1 MIADLLLVAPRH
13 SGHPATDHQ
22 GARFSRG
29 SAVHLEWN
37 QLRPAFPLMKS
48 FPLLLVL
55 LLLFPL
61 SGRAATP
68 VRLFDGV
75 TLTGWVGDTN
85 KTWSIDNGEIVA
97 GDVTKQQPRNEFL
110 STTRRFENFELR
122 VKFKLT
128 GTEGFVNGGVQ
139 FRTER
144 IPNSFEVSGYQA
156 DFGAGYD
163 GALYDESRRK
173 KVLAQPSKDV
183 LAKAS
188 KPGEWND
195 YRIRA
200 EGAHIQLWLNG
211 IQTVDYTEMDNAIA
225 RTGIVALQ
233 IHGGAKSQVRYKD
246 IVIEEFP
253 PTPKP
258 VPPSAPAA
266 GKSAAIGLT
275 EPVALAKGPPARM
288 TEKLP
293 AARSL
298 APFGGGNFSPIANDI
313 MVFIGPEN
321 TVIEQRVGWLE
332 TALALGL
339 RDRQPRFRHM
349 GWEGDTVYRQ
359 NRMMNWGSWQENL
372 DAVGATTIIV
382 WFGQMEALDITKTP
396 DDFAI
401 AYAALLD
408 QLARRT
414 PRIVIISPPPF
425 EQPADSRVP
434 DNRPRNVVV
443 KQHADAARQ
452 LATQRGYVFIDLFT
466 PLARRASIA
475 TSLTR
480 DGIHFTAEGMFEIS
494 GTIARGLG
502 VPGPSLGEKSLRAA
516 IVEKNRLWFN
526 TWRPMNWAFA
536 YGDRTTQP
544 FAQPANGNPSFVE
557 ELARHQPLI
566 AHGDATVQAIA
577 AGRSPPAPL
586 PAEPPRAD
594 PAAVSPEE
602 EKARFQVRDGFSV
615 NLFADENLGVVRP
628 LQIRWDERGRLWVVC
643 APSYPQLQP
652 GERANDF
659 ILMLEDTNGDGR
671 ADKATRAAEGLTMP
685 MGLEFGDGG
694 IYVCEN
700 TQLIHLQD
708 RDGDGKFEERRVVL
722 SGFGTGDTHQSIN
735 SIRWGADGHLWF
747 TQGYHIWS
755 YVETPH
761 GIVELNRSGLWRFNP
776 RTLKLDSFLNESA
789 AGLNAWGVTF
799 DDFGQVFHA
808 SGADVA
814 VWHTTPALVPTLNP
828 LSLGAGLAISRGKSM
843 EPEFLGSSHLPD
855 DLHRVLLK
863 SVYFTS
869 QVRLYRLRDDGAGF
883 SSEDLGDLLAS
894 TGNEFRPTETRVG
907 PDGAIYVCDWL
918 NTVIGHYQASYRD
931 PRRDR
936 SHGRI
941 WRMTAN
947 GRKLSVRP
955 SLEQMSVTQLM
966 EQFSSPERWVRDQ
979 AKFALYRMPKAAV
992 LVAADTLL
1000 RAPLAGGRQD
1010 QERML
1015 YELSGVF
1022 AAHEEVRPVIIE
1034 QLIKSDD
1041 FRWRAWGTH
1050 LVGVWAGKLA
1060 DPLSILARAVV
1071 DEHPRVRME
1080 AVVACSWVTN
1090 AAAVK
1095 IATLVME
1102 KPLDASINYALT
1114 QCIHAQ
1120 APRWRPALA
1129 SGQLDFGS
1137 RFHALARVLTTV
1149 GDTSVVDRVR
1159 ELLTSGKFGG
1169 RERDSL
1175 LGVLVEN
1182 GSPKDVEFAI
1192 AHAPDS
1198 QSVLEAVVT
1207 MAFRKRDASYGP
1219 VLQGLLTSP
1228 YPAARIAGCRAAAA
1242 WGRDFGQLA
1251 RIQEI
1256 AANSGTTSMERGA
1269 AIMAIARIK
1278 GTMSLNELFPYT
1290 ESSDAIVQNAALEAV
1305 APFDPARVAARCLT
1319 LLASATTEAEAG
1331 AVLRP
1336 LLNLANGAVV
1346 LSKAASNIKISETS
1360 ARLALKW
1367 MGMAGRDDRALVD
1380 VLRSAAGIVAARPDY
1395 SADLVNQW
1403 VADAKARGNVQR
1415 GAAILRRPDLACLG
1429 CHRVGNEGGVTEGL
1443 PLAPELGAIG
1453 RAMTPEMI
1461 VESVLWPKRQVK
1473 EGFLLT
1479 KLTTKDGREF
1489 QGYKSAENATEL
1501 KLRMFDSTE
1510 LVVRRSDIAAR
1521 TDAGTLMPE
1530 GLADPLSAEQRN
1542 DLLRHLFELG
1552 R

>member
-1 MIADLLLVAPRH
+1 
-13 SGHPATDHQ
+13 
-22 GARFSRG
+22 
-29 SAVHLEWN
+29 
-37 QLRPAFPLMKS
+37 MK
-48 FPLLLVL
+48 PLLLLAML
-55 LLLFPL
+55 LLLLPL

-75 TLTGWVGDTN
+75 TLAGWVGDTN
-85 KTWSIDNGEIVA
+85 KTWSVDNGEIVA
-97 GDVTKQQPRNEFL
+97 GDITKQQPRNEFL

-163 GALYDESRRK
+163 GALYDESRRN
-173 KVLAQPSKDV
+173 KVLAQPSKEV
-183 LAKAS
+183 LAEAS

-200 EGAHIQLWLNG
+200 EGTHIQLWLNG
-211 IQTVDYTEMDNAIA
+211 VQTVDFTEMDNAIA

-253 PTPKP
+253 PSPKR
-258 VPPSAPAA
+258 VSPSAPAA
-266 GKSAAIGLT
+266 GKGAAIGQA
-275 EPVALAKGPPARM
+275 EAVALLKGSPARL

-293 AARSL
+293 VARNL
-298 APFGGGNFSPIANDI
+298 APFVGGKFSPINEDM

-339 RDRQPRFRHM
+339 HDKQPRFRHM

-382 WFGQMEALDITKTP
+382 WFGQMEALDSTKTP

-408 QLARRT
+408 QLAKRS
-414 PRIVIISPPPF
+414 PRIVLISPPPF
-425 EQPADSRVP
+425 EQPPDSRVP
-434 DNRPRNVVV
+434 DNRSRNVIV
-443 KQHADAARQ
+443 KQHAEAARK
-452 LATQRGYVFIDLFT
+452 LASQRGYVFIDLFT
-466 PLARRASIA
+466 PLAQRASIA
-475 TSLTR
+475 TPLTR

-494 GTIARGLG
+494 GLIARGLG
-502 VPGPSLGEKSLRAA
+502 VPGPSLGDNSLRAA

-544 FAQPANGNPSFVE
+544 FAQPADGKPSFVD

-577 AGRSPPAPL
+577 AGESPPVL
-586 PAEPPRAD
+586 IPAEPPRAD
-594 PAAVSPEE
+594 PAAISPEE
-602 EKARFQVRDGFSV
+602 EKSRFQVRDGFSV

-628 LQIRWDERGRLWVVC
+628 LQIRWDERGRLWVIC

-671 ADKATRAAEGLTMP
+671 ADKATRVAEGLTMP

-700 TQLIHLQD
+700 TQLIHLTD
-708 RDGDGKFEERRVVL
+708 KDGDGKFEDRRVVL
-722 SGFGTGDTHQSIN
+722 SGFGTGDTHQNIN

-776 RTLKLDSFLNESA
+776 RTLKLDSFLNEST
-789 AGLNAWGVTF
+789 AGLNAWGVAF
-799 DDFGQVFHA
+799 DNFGQVFHA
-808 SGADVA
+808 SGADFA

-828 LSLGAGLAISRGKSM
+828 LSLGAGVAISRGKSM

-855 DLHRVLLK
+855 DLRGVLLK

-883 SSEDLGDLLAS
+883 GSEDLGDLLAS

-907 PDGAIYVCDWL
+907 PDGAIYICDWL

-941 WRMTAN
+941 WRLTAN
-947 GRKLSVRP
+947 GRKLAVRP
-955 SLEQMSVTQLM
+955 PLEQMSATQLI
-966 EQFSSPERWVRDQ
+966 EQLRSPERWVRDQ
-979 AKFALYRMPKAAV
+979 AKFVLYRMPKAAV
-992 LVAADTLL
+992 VGAADTLL
-1000 RAPLAGGRQD
+1000 RAPLADGRQD
-1010 QERML
+1010 QERLL
-1015 YELSGVF
+1015 YELSGIF
-1022 AAHEEVRPVIIE
+1022 AAHEEARPFIIE
-1034 QLIKSDD
+1034 QLLRSDD

-1050 LVGVWAGKLA
+1050 LVGVWAEKLA
-1060 DPLSILARAVV
+1060 DPVGILARAVL

-1080 AVVACSWVTN
+1080 AVVACSWVPD

-1095 IATLVME
+1095 IATLAME
-1102 KPLDASINYALT
+1102 KPLDASINYSLT

-1120 APRWRPALA
+1120 ASRWRPALA

-1137 RFHALARVLTTV
+1137 RFQALARVLTTV
-1149 GDTSVVDRVR
+1149 GDTSVIDRVL
-1159 ELLTSGKFGG
+1159 ELLKSGKFDG

-1175 LGVLVEN
+1175 LGVIVEN
-1182 GSPKDVEFAI
+1182 GSPKDVDFAI
-1192 AHAPDS
+1192 AQAPDS
-1198 QSVLEAVVT
+1198 QFVLDAFVR
-1207 MAFRKRDASYGP
+1207 MAFRKRDASDGP
-1219 VLQGLLTSP
+1219 VLERLLTSP
-1228 YPAARIAGCRAAAA
+1228 NSTARIAGCRAAGA
-1242 WGRDFGQLA
+1242 WGKDFGQLP

-1256 AANSGTTSMERGA
+1256 AANTKAPPQEQAA
-1269 AIMAIARIK
+1269 AIMAIARLK
-1278 GTMSLNELFPYT
+1278 GKGSLNELFPFADST
-1290 ESSDAIVQNAALEAV
+1290 DAIVRNAALEAL

-1319 LLASATTEAEAG
+1319 LLVSATTEAEAG

-1336 LLNLANGAVV
+1336 LLNLTNGAVV
-1346 LSKAASNIKISETS
+1346 LAKAASTVKLSETS
-1360 ARLALKW
+1360 ARLALQW
-1367 MGMAGRDDRALVD
+1367 MGMAGRDDRTLVD
-1380 VLRSAAGIVAARPDY
+1380 VLRSAARIASARPEY
-1395 SADLVNQW
+1395 SADLVNRL
-1403 VADAKARGNVQR
+1403 VADAKAHGDAKR
-1415 GAAILRRPDLACLG
+1415 GAAILRRPEMACLG
-1429 CHRVGNEGGVTEGL
+1429 CHRVGNEGGVTEGIAAIPTVRLERRLGRL
-1443 PLAPELGAIG
+1443 PAAVM
-1453 RAMTPEMI
+1453 A
-1461 VESVLWPKRQVK
+1461 
-1473 EGFLLT
+1473 
-1479 KLTTKDGREF
+1479 
-1489 QGYKSAENATEL
+1489 EL
-1501 KLRMFDSTE
+1501 KAALVFVFD
-1510 LVVRRSDIAAR
+1510 L
-1521 TDAGTLMPE
+1521 
-1530 GLADPLSAEQRN
+1530 Q
-1542 DLLRHLFELG
+1542 
-1552 R
+1552 